1 MAVTLQLVRLVFL
14 IGIISFAGVSVIAWW
29 NRHKPGVIYF
39 LCYTAS
45 YAVVMTT
52 DVVEFSTSNPAIIDF
67 TQKFSGGFGPALPIM
82 WFLFVIGYLGYN
94 STVPKAA
101 RLGTIGGAL
110 ALPVLF
116 VVFPGPFIEPG
127 TKMALGTVIADS
139 SFGPATQV
147 IGLLSFTATI
157 AGILLLLRSS
167 VVSND
172 IPTHAAALL
181 ILGILFPVFG
191 GLLELSELIPQQ
203 LPISRMMGVLTAL
216 LFGLFFRVDNLFN
229 VLPATRRTGLRTAF
243 EDLHVGVIVADN
255 GTVVLC
261 NDAASEYLD
270 IDREEVLG
278 EPVEEALGL
287 FREAVTGETPLT
299 VERDGVA
306 YEVTRSAA
314 GVGGH
319 TYLIQDVTMRQERL
333 ELQRKNERLDKFA
346 SIISHDLR
354 NPLNA
359 AQLRLDLLRREKT
372 DEHIDE
378 IEGSL
383 DRMQSMIEDLLTL
396 SRAGGTIEDPQQ
408 VSLAELARESWGT
421 VTTDGAELTMQVPED
436 ATLLADADRLRHVF
450 ENLFRNAVDHNDSP
464 LTVKV
469 GLLDA
474 SDTTT
479 DDDHR
484 GGFFIEDDGDGIP
497 EDEHDDIFS
506 HGYTTNDDGSGFG
519 LSIVEDVVEAH
530 GWTISIAESHEGGAR
545 FEITGVEVSDRS
557 NDSWY

>member
-67 TQKFSGGFGPALPIM
+67 TQKFSGGFGPVLPIM
-82 WFLFVIGYLGYN
+82 WFLFVVGYLGYN
-94 STVPKAA
+94 SAVPKIA
-101 RLGTIGGAL
+101 RVGTLGGAL

-127 TKMALGTVIADS
+127 TKMTLGTVIADS

-157 AGILLLLRSS
+157 AGILLLLQSS

-172 IPTHAAALL
+172 IPTNAAALL

-216 LFGLFFRVDNLFN
+216 LFGLFFRVDNLFS

-243 EDLHVGVIVADN
+243 EDLHVGVIVAEN

-261 NDAASEYLD
+261 NDTASEYLD

-278 EPVEEALGL
+278 QPIEEALGV

-306 YEVTRSAA
+306 YEVTRSAV

-333 ELQRKNERLDKFA
+333 ELQRKNERLDQFA
-346 SIISHDLR
+346 SVVSHDLR

-359 AQLRLDLLRREKT
+359 VQLRLDFLDQD
-372 DEHIDE
+372 DEHVQE
-378 IEGSL
+378 MEQSL
-383 DRMQSMIEDLLTL
+383 DRMEAMIEDLLQL

-408 VSLAELARESWGT
+408 VSLTEIARESWET
-421 VTTDGAELTMQVPED
+421 ATTDGAELAMQVPED
-436 ATLLADADRLRHVF
+436 ATLSADADRLQHVF
-450 ENLFRNAVDHNDSP
+450 ENLFRNAVDHNDIP
-464 LTVKV
+464 LTVRV

-474 SDTTT
+474 PEKPT
-479 DDDHR
+479 DDGQHS
-484 GGFFIEDDGDGIP
+484 GFFIEDDGNGIP
-497 EDEHDDIFS
+497 EDEYDDIFS
-506 HGYTTNDDGSGFG
+506 HGYTTNSNGTGFG

-530 GWTISIAESHEGGAR
+530 DWTISIAESHEGGAR
-545 FEITGVEVSDRS
+545 FEVTGVEVNNRPT
-557 NDSWY
+557 DSWY

>member
-1 MAVTLQLVRLVFL
+1 MAVTIQLVRLVFL

-82 WFLFVIGYLGYN
+82 WFLFVVGYLGYN
-94 STVPKAA
+94 SAVPKVA
-101 RLGTIGGAL
+101 RVGTLVGAL

-127 TKMALGTVIADS
+127 TKMTLGTVIADS

-157 AGILLLLRSS
+157 AGILLLLQSS

-172 IPTHAAALL
+172 IPTNAAALL

-243 EDLHVGVIVADN
+243 EDLHVGVIVAEN

-278 EPVEEALGL
+278 QPIEEVLGV

-306 YEVTRSAA
+306 YEVTRSAV

-333 ELQRKNERLDKFA
+333 ELQRKNERLDQFA
-346 SIISHDLR
+346 SVISHDLR

-359 AQLRLDLLRREKT
+359 VQLRLDFLDED
-372 DEHIDE
+372 DEHVQKMQQ
-378 IEGSL
+378 SL
-383 DRMQSMIEDLLTL
+383 DRMEAMIEDLLQL

-408 VSLAELARESWGT
+408 VSLTEIARESWET
-421 VTTDGAELTMQVPED
+421 ATTDGAELAMQVPED
-436 ATLLADADRLRHVF
+436 ATLLADTDRLRHVF
-450 ENLFRNAVDHNDSP
+450 ENLFRNAVDHNDPP
-464 LTVKV
+464 LTVRV

-474 SDTTT
+474 SEKPT
-479 DDDHR
+479 DD
-484 GGFFIEDDGDGIP
+484 GQYSGFFIEDDGNGIP
-497 EDEHDDIFS
+497 EDEYDDIFS
-506 HGYTTNDDGSGFG
+506 HGYTTNSDGTGFG

-530 GWTISIAESHEGGAR
+530 DWTISIAESHEGGAR
-545 FEITGVEVSDRS
+545 FEITGVEVSNRP